1 MIKEYVNIKIGILE
15 EYFDLSMSV
24 FQDYNF
30 CGIEERSDELIVSF
44 EETEFNKIDLD
55 ELINE
60 LKNFDNSVK
69 IISIEKFSE
78 RNWNEEWEKH
88 VQPVIVSDRI
98 VITPTHRADESN
110 AEITIVI
117 DPKMSF
123 GTGHHTTTRLVCR
136 LMDGLVKPGS
146 NWIDAGTGTGVLA
159 ILAVKLGA
167 EDVYAF
173 DNNEWSIENAKENI
187 IKNNVESQIRL
198 ELADIDSIG
207 LENCNGIA
215 ANIFLNLALP
225 SLPKFR
231 QAIEKND
238 GDLLISGIMIYDEE
252 ALIQQAKKDN
262 LVLVN
267 KIIDDEWVAFHFK
280 CGEMS

>member
-1 MIKEYVNIKIGILE
+1 MKKEYVNVIIGILE

-24 FQDYNF
+24 LQDYNF

-44 EETEFNKIDLD
+44 EETEFDKIELD

-60 LKNFDNSVK
+60 LKTFDKTVK
-69 IISIEKFSE
+69 LISIEKFSE

-88 VQPVIVSDRI
+88 VLPVIVSDKI
-98 VITPTHRADESN
+98 IITPTHRASESD

-123 GTGHHTTTRLVCR
+123 GTGHHTTTRLVCK
-136 LMDGLVKPGS
+136 LMDGLVKPHS
-146 NWIDAGTGTGVLA
+146 HWIDAGTGTGVLA

-167 EDVYAF
+167 ESVYAF
-173 DNNEWSIENAKENI
+173 DNNEWSINNAQENI
-187 IKNNVESQIRL
+187 IKNEVDGHIRL
-198 ELADIDSIG
+198 ELADIDSLG
-207 LENCNGIA
+207 LETCDGIA

-238 GDLLISGIMIYDEE
+238 GDLLISGIMVYDEE
-252 ALIQQAKKDN
+252 ILLKQAKKDN
-262 LVLVN
+262 LILVN
-267 KIIDDEWVAFHFK
+267 KIVEDEWVAFHFK
-280 CGEMS
+280 CGEKS